1 MKSRNMGPTLDD
13 ILRRD
18 FQHGKV
24 AYGFQWNT
32 AHHKNLGH
40 KEGDL
45 ASLWAHLNSILSGNV
60 PANPFIDPFYTRAS
74 RLRFSEMSKPEK
86 VGFRKKLKRTGA
98 LTVHIDDDLVTLL
111 RDFHR
116 SRNDLSY
123 CADHSILKD
132 FILTDPHTIAIEVP
146 VWSERYRLTGHIDL
160 IRYVDGVIHVCDYK
174 PGSLERTKSRFM
186 ESIPQVSAY
195 GEMLAH
201 HLANTLRSAFEA
213 PLLPKIKCCI
223 FDTHSCWYF
232 GAEMFVQLETMG
244 KISGFQA

>member
-1 MKSRNMGPTLDD
+1 MKHMPPVSDD

-40 KEGDL
+40 TNGDL
-45 ASLWAHLNSILSGNV
+45 ASLWAHLNSILTGNV
-60 PANPFIDPFYTRAS
+60 PANPFMDPFYTRAS
-74 RLRFSEMSKPEK
+74 RLRFSDMTKSEK
-86 VGFRKKLKRTGA
+86 IGLRKKLKRLGV
-98 LTVHIDDDLVTLL
+98 LTSLIDDDLVSLL

-123 CADHSILKD
+123 CADHSILKEFIVND
-132 FILTDPHTIAIEVP
+132 FNTIAIEVP
-146 VWSERYRLTGHIDL
+146 VWSERYKLTGHVDL
-160 IRYVDGVIHVCDYK
+160 IRYVDGMIQVCDYK
-174 PGSLERTKSRFM
+174 PGPLEQTKNRFM

-213 PLLPKIKCCI
+213 PLLPRIRCCI
-223 FDTHSCWYF
+223 FDTHSCWHF
-232 GAEMFVQLETMG
+232 GSEMFVQLETMG
-244 KISGFQA
+244 KISGF